1 MNHQIPEEIK
11 LTFLFAIIILVA
23 FVGFIVMVVM
33 VYKKKQLV
41 FQKERLLQDIQYRN
55 QLLEKELE
63 IQMKV
68 QEERERISH
77 DMHDDLGAGI
87 SALKLQA
94 EFIKQK
100 VDDQSI
106 KDDVDELL
114 KTAGEMNLSMRE
126 MLWSLNST
134 NDNLGNFM
142 QYVIQ
147 YAESFFKK
155 SSIKILVKRDV
166 NSPEAKLNSEMRR
179 NLFLCAKESLNN
191 IYKHSK
197 ASEVSIS
204 FHLTHDE
211 VFTMQ
216 IFDNG
221 VGLGEN
227 KNSGY
232 GLQNMQ
238 KRMNDVG
245 GKYEICTTK
254 EGLCL
259 FFVIKI

>member
-100 VDDQSI
+100 VDDESV
-106 KDDVDELL
+106 KADVDELL

-155 SSIKILVKRDV
+155 SSIKILVKREV
-166 NSPEAKLNSEMRR
+166 HSPETKLNSEMRR

-197 ASEVSIS
+197 ASEINIS
-204 FHLTHDE
+204 FKLNSDE

-216 IFDNG
+216 ISDNG
-221 VGLGEN
+221 VGLREN
-227 KNSGY
+227 KNTGY

-245 GKYEICTTK
+245 GKYEICNTEK
-254 EGLCL
+254 GVCL
-259 FFVIKI
+259 YFVVKI

>member
-1 MNHQIPEEIK
+1 MNHLPEQVK
-11 LTFLFAIIILVA
+11 FMFLIALIVLMMFA
-23 FVGFIVMVVM
+23 GFIVMVVM

-100 VDDQSI
+100 VDDQGI
-106 KDDVDELL
+106 KDDVDDLL

-147 YAESFFKK
+147 YAENFFKK
-155 SSIKILVKRDV
+155 SSIKILVKREV
-166 NSPEAKLNSEMRR
+166 HSPETKLNSEMRR

-197 ASEVSIS
+197 ASEISIS

-211 VFTMQ
+211 IFTMQ
-216 IFDNG
+216 ILDNG

-227 KNSGY
+227 KNIGY

-245 GKYEICTTK
+245 GTYEICTTK

>member
-1 MNHQIPEEIK
+1 MNHLPEQVK
-11 LTFLFAIIILVA
+11 FMFLIALIILMMFA
-23 FVGFIVMVVM
+23 GFIVMVVM

-63 IQMKV
+63 IQRKV

-100 VDDQSI
+100 VDDQSV
-106 KDDVDELL
+106 KADVDDLL

-142 QYVIQ
+142 QYVEQ
-147 YAESFFKK
+147 YAEGFF
-155 SSIKILVKRDV
+155 
-166 NSPEAKLNSEMRR
+166 
-179 NLFLCAKESLNN
+179 
-191 IYKHSK
+191 
-197 ASEVSIS
+197 
-204 FHLTHDE
+204 
-211 VFTMQ
+211 
-216 IFDNG
+216 
-221 VGLGEN
+221 
-227 KNSGY
+227 
-232 GLQNMQ
+232 
-238 KRMNDVG
+238 
-245 GKYEICTTK
+245 
-254 EGLCL
+254 
-259 FFVIKI
+259 

>member
-1 MNHQIPEEIK
+1 MNHLPEQVK
-11 LTFLFAIIILVA
+11 FMFLIALIILIMFA
-23 FVGFIVMVVM
+23 GFIVMVVM

-100 VDDQSI
+100 VDDESV
-106 KDDVDELL
+106 KADVDELL

-155 SSIKILVKRDV
+155 SSIKILVKREV
-166 NSPEAKLNSEMRR
+166 HSPETKLNSEMRR

-197 ASEVSIS
+197 ASEINIS
-204 FHLTHDE
+204 FKLNSDE

-216 IFDNG
+216 ISDNG
-221 VGLGEN
+221 VGLREN
-227 KNSGY
+227 KNTGY

-245 GKYEICTTK
+245 GKYEICNTEK
-254 EGLCL
+254 GVCL
-259 FFVIKI
+259 YFVVKI

>member
-1 MNHQIPEEIK
+1 MNHLPEQVK
-11 LTFLFAIIILVA
+11 FMFLIALIILMMFA
-23 FVGFIVMVVM
+23 GFIVMVVM

-41 FQKERLLQDIQYRN
+41 FQKERLLKDIQYRN

-63 IQMKV
+63 IQRKV

-106 KDDVDELL
+106 KADVDDLL

-142 QYVIQ
+142 QYVVQ
-147 YAESFFKK
+147 YAEGFFKK
-155 SSIKILVKRDV
+155 NRD
-166 NSPEAKLNSEMRR
+166 
-179 NLFLCAKESLNN
+179 
-191 IYKHSK
+191 
-197 ASEVSIS
+197 
-204 FHLTHDE
+204 
-211 VFTMQ
+211 
-216 IFDNG
+216 
-221 VGLGEN
+221 
-227 KNSGY
+227 
-232 GLQNMQ
+232 
-238 KRMNDVG
+238 
-245 GKYEICTTK
+245 
-254 EGLCL
+254 
-259 FFVIKI
+259 

>member
-1 MNHQIPEEIK
+1 MNHQLPDVIK
-11 LTFLFAIIILVA
+11 LTFMFAIVILMM

-41 FQKERLLQDIQYRN
+41 FQKERLLQEIQYRN

-63 IQMKV
+63 IQRKV

-100 VDDQSI
+100 VEDQTI
-106 KDDVDELL
+106 KADVDDLL

-142 QYVIQ
+142 QYVVQ
-147 YAESFFKK
+147 YAENFLKK
-155 SSIKILVKRDV
+155 TNIGIIVKREV
-166 NSPEAKLNSEMRR
+166 FSPDTKLNSEMRR
-179 NLFLCAKESLNN
+179 NLFLCAKEALNN
-191 IYKHSK
+191 IYKHSD
-197 ASEVSIS
+197 AHEVEIRFNLDKEDLFSMI
-204 FHLTHDE
+204 
-211 VFTMQ
+211 
-216 IFDNG
+216 IADNG
-221 VGLGEN
+221 KGIQNNN
-227 KNSGY
+227 KSGY
-232 GLQNMQ
+232 GLSNMQ

-245 GKYEICTTK
+245 GKYEICNK
-254 EGLCL
+254 QKGMCL
-259 FFVIKI
+259 YFTVKI

>member
-1 MNHQIPEEIK
+1 MNHLPEQVK
-11 LTFLFAIIILVA
+11 FMFLIALIILMMFA
-23 FVGFIVMVVM
+23 GFIVMVVM

-63 IQMKV
+63 IQRKV

-100 VDDQSI
+100 VDDQSV
-106 KDDVDELL
+106 KADVDDLL

-142 QYVIQ
+142 QYVVQ
-147 YAESFFKK
+147 YAEGFFKK
-155 SSIKILVKRDV
+155 NRD
-166 NSPEAKLNSEMRR
+166 
-179 NLFLCAKESLNN
+179 
-191 IYKHSK
+191 
-197 ASEVSIS
+197 
-204 FHLTHDE
+204 
-211 VFTMQ
+211 
-216 IFDNG
+216 
-221 VGLGEN
+221 
-227 KNSGY
+227 
-232 GLQNMQ
+232 
-238 KRMNDVG
+238 
-245 GKYEICTTK
+245 
-254 EGLCL
+254 
-259 FFVIKI
+259 

>member
-1 MNHQIPEEIK
+1 MNHLPEQVK
-11 LTFLFAIIILVA
+11 FMFLIALIILMMFA
-23 FVGFIVMVVM
+23 GFIVMVVM

-63 IQMKV
+63 IQRKV

-100 VDDQSI
+100 VDDQSV
-106 KDDVDELL
+106 KADVDDLL

-142 QYVIQ
+142 QYVVQ
-147 YAESFFKK
+147 YAEGFFKK
-155 SSIKILVKRDV
+155 
-166 NSPEAKLNSEMRR
+166 
-179 NLFLCAKESLNN
+179 
-191 IYKHSK
+191 
-197 ASEVSIS
+197 
-204 FHLTHDE
+204 T
-211 VFTMQ
+211 
-216 IFDNG
+216 
-221 VGLGEN
+221 EN
-227 KNSGY
+227 
-232 GLQNMQ
+232 
-238 KRMNDVG
+238 
-245 GKYEICTTK
+245 
-254 EGLCL
+254 
-259 FFVIKI
+259 

>member
-1 MNHQIPEEIK
+1 MNHLPEQVK
-11 LTFLFAIIILVA
+11 FMFLIALIILMMFA
-23 FVGFIVMVVM
+23 GFIVMVVM

-41 FQKERLLQDIQYRN
+41 FQKERLLKDIQYRN

-63 IQMKV
+63 IQRKV

-106 KDDVDELL
+106 KADVDDLL

-142 QYVIQ
+142 QYVVQ
-147 YAESFFKK
+147 YAEGFLKK
-155 SSIKILVKRDV
+155 TEIKVSVRREVD
-166 NSPEAKLNSEMRR
+166 SPETKL
-179 NLFLCAKESLNN
+179 
-191 IYKHSK
+191 I
-197 ASEVSIS
+197 
-204 FHLTHDE
+204 
-211 VFTMQ
+211 Q
-216 IFDNG
+216 IAL
-221 VGLGEN
+221 V
-227 KNSGY
+227 
-232 GLQNMQ
+232 
-238 KRMNDVG
+238 
-245 GKYEICTTK
+245 
-254 EGLCL
+254 
-259 FFVIKI
+259 

>member
-1 MNHQIPEEIK
+1 MNHLPEQVK
-11 LTFLFAIIILVA
+11 FMFLIALVILMMFA
-23 FVGFIVMVVM
+23 GFIVMVVM

-63 IQMKV
+63 IQRKV

-100 VDDQSI
+100 VDDQSV
-106 KDDVDELL
+106 KADVDDLL

-142 QYVIQ
+142 QYVVQ
-147 YAESFFKK
+147 YAEGFFKK
-155 SSIKILVKRDV
+155 NRD
-166 NSPEAKLNSEMRR
+166 
-179 NLFLCAKESLNN
+179 
-191 IYKHSK
+191 
-197 ASEVSIS
+197 
-204 FHLTHDE
+204 
-211 VFTMQ
+211 
-216 IFDNG
+216 
-221 VGLGEN
+221 
-227 KNSGY
+227 
-232 GLQNMQ
+232 
-238 KRMNDVG
+238 
-245 GKYEICTTK
+245 
-254 EGLCL
+254 
-259 FFVIKI
+259 

>member
-1 MNHQIPEEIK
+1 MNHLPEQVK
-11 LTFLFAIIILVA
+11 FMFLIALIILMMFA
-23 FVGFIVMVVM
+23 GFIVMVVM

-100 VDDQSI
+100 VDDESV
-106 KDDVDELL
+106 KADVDELL

-155 SSIKILVKRDV
+155 SSIKILVKREV
-166 NSPEAKLNSEMRR
+166 HSPETKLNSEMRR

-197 ASEVSIS
+197 ASEINIS
-204 FHLTHDE
+204 FKLNSDE

-216 IFDNG
+216 ISDNG
-221 VGLGEN
+221 VGLREN
-227 KNSGY
+227 KNTGY

-245 GKYEICTTK
+245 GKYEICNTEK
-254 EGLCL
+254 GVCL
-259 FFVIKI
+259 YFVVKI

>member
-1 MNHQIPEEIK
+1 MNHLPEQVK
-11 LTFLFAIIILVA
+11 FLFLIALIILMMFA
-23 FVGFIVMVVM
+23 GFIVMVVM

-41 FQKERLLQDIQYRN
+41 FQKERLLKDIQYRN

-63 IQMKV
+63 IQRKV

-106 KDDVDELL
+106 KADVDDLL

-142 QYVIQ
+142 QYVVQ
-147 YAESFFKK
+147 YAEGF
-155 SSIKILVKRDV
+155 
-166 NSPEAKLNSEMRR
+166 
-179 NLFLCAKESLNN
+179 
-191 IYKHSK
+191 
-197 ASEVSIS
+197 
-204 FHLTHDE
+204 
-211 VFTMQ
+211 
-216 IFDNG
+216 
-221 VGLGEN
+221 
-227 KNSGY
+227 
-232 GLQNMQ
+232 
-238 KRMNDVG
+238 
-245 GKYEICTTK
+245 
-254 EGLCL
+254 
-259 FFVIKI
+259 

>member
-1 MNHQIPEEIK
+1 MNHLPEQVK
-11 LTFLFAIIILVA
+11 FLFLIALIILMMFA
-23 FVGFIVMVVM
+23 GFIVMVVM

-41 FQKERLLQDIQYRN
+41 FQKERLLKDIQYRN

-63 IQMKV
+63 IQRKV

-106 KDDVDELL
+106 KADVDDLL

-142 QYVIQ
+142 QYVVQ
-147 YAESFFKK
+147 YAEGFFKK
-155 SSIKILVKRDV
+155 TEIKVSVRREVD
-166 NSPEAKLNSEMRR
+166 SPETKLSSEMRR

-197 ASEVSIS
+197 ANEVYIT
-204 FHLTHDE
+204 FNLNADE

-216 IFDNG
+216 IVDNG
-221 VGLGEN
+221 VGFYN
-227 KNSGY
+227 NQNSGY

-245 GKYEICTTK
+245 GKYEICNSEK
-254 EGLCL
+254 GVCL
-259 FFVIKI
+259 YFVVKI

>member
-1 MNHQIPEEIK
+1 MNHLPEQVK
-11 LTFLFAIIILVA
+11 FMFLIALIILMMFA
-23 FVGFIVMVVM
+23 GFIVMVVM

-63 IQMKV
+63 IQRKV

-106 KDDVDELL
+106 KADVDDLL

-142 QYVIQ
+142 QYVVQ
-147 YAESFFKK
+147 YA
-155 SSIKILVKRDV
+155 
-166 NSPEAKLNSEMRR
+166 
-179 NLFLCAKESLNN
+179 
-191 IYKHSK
+191 
-197 ASEVSIS
+197 
-204 FHLTHDE
+204 
-211 VFTMQ
+211 
-216 IFDNG
+216 
-221 VGLGEN
+221 
-227 KNSGY
+227 
-232 GLQNMQ
+232 
-238 KRMNDVG
+238 
-245 GKYEICTTK
+245 
-254 EGLCL
+254 
-259 FFVIKI
+259 

>member
-1 MNHQIPEEIK
+1 MNHLPEQVK
-11 LTFLFAIIILVA
+11 FMFLIALIILMMFA
-23 FVGFIVMVVM
+23 GFIVMVVM

-41 FQKERLLQDIQYRN
+41 FQKERLLKDIQYRN

-63 IQMKV
+63 IQRKV

-106 KDDVDELL
+106 KADVDDLL

-142 QYVIQ
+142 QYVVQ
-147 YAESFFKK
+147 YSEGFLKK
-155 SSIKILVKRDV
+155 QRLRF
-166 NSPEAKLNSEMRR
+166 P
-179 NLFLCAKESLNN
+179 
-191 IYKHSK
+191 
-197 ASEVSIS
+197 
-204 FHLTHDE
+204 
-211 VFTMQ
+211 
-216 IFDNG
+216 
-221 VGLGEN
+221 
-227 KNSGY
+227 
-232 GLQNMQ
+232 
-238 KRMNDVG
+238 
-245 GKYEICTTK
+245 
-254 EGLCL
+254 
-259 FFVIKI
+259 

>member
-1 MNHQIPEEIK
+1 MNHLPEQVK
-11 LTFLFAIIILVA
+11 FMFLIALIILMMFA
-23 FVGFIVMVVM
+23 GFIVMVVM

-63 IQMKV
+63 IQRKV

-106 KDDVDELL
+106 KADVDDLL

-142 QYVIQ
+142 QYVVQ
-147 YAESFFKK
+147 YSEGFLKK
-155 SSIKILVKRDV
+155 QRLR
-166 NSPEAKLNSEMRR
+166 
-179 NLFLCAKESLNN
+179 FL
-191 IYKHSK
+191 
-197 ASEVSIS
+197 
-204 FHLTHDE
+204 
-211 VFTMQ
+211 
-216 IFDNG
+216 
-221 VGLGEN
+221 
-227 KNSGY
+227 
-232 GLQNMQ
+232 
-238 KRMNDVG
+238 
-245 GKYEICTTK
+245 
-254 EGLCL
+254 
-259 FFVIKI
+259 

>member
-1 MNHQIPEEIK
+1 MNHLPEQVK
-11 LTFLFAIIILVA
+11 FLFLIALIILMMFA
-23 FVGFIVMVVM
+23 GFIVMVVM

-63 IQMKV
+63 IQRKV

-106 KDDVDELL
+106 KADVDDLL

-142 QYVIQ
+142 QYVVQ
-147 YAESFFKK
+147 YSEGFLKK
-155 SSIKILVKRDV
+155 QRLR
-166 NSPEAKLNSEMRR
+166 
-179 NLFLCAKESLNN
+179 FL
-191 IYKHSK
+191 
-197 ASEVSIS
+197 
-204 FHLTHDE
+204 
-211 VFTMQ
+211 
-216 IFDNG
+216 
-221 VGLGEN
+221 
-227 KNSGY
+227 
-232 GLQNMQ
+232 
-238 KRMNDVG
+238 
-245 GKYEICTTK
+245 
-254 EGLCL
+254 
-259 FFVIKI
+259 